1 MSDRGER
8 TVGVFGGSFNP
19 PHVGHLLA
27 VTYVLATEAVDLALV
42 VPCFD
47 HPFGKS
53 LAPFAHRKA
62 MCEAAF
68 RDLARVEV
76 SSIEQEMGATSRTL
90 YTLRELK
97 QRNPTWSLRLI
108 IGADILHEKDKWF
121 GWDEIERLAPP
132 VVLGRI
138 GFPHDEAP
146 LPVVPEVASRDVR
159 AMLSRGG
166 DVSAM
171 VPRAVIEYARV
182 NGLYAP
188 SSA

>member
-1 MSDRGER
+1 VSNDAR
-8 TVGVFGGSFNP
+8 TVAIFGGSFNP

-27 VTYVLATEAVDLALV
+27 VAYVLATEAVDQVLV

-90 YTLRELK
+90 FTLRELG
-97 QRNPTWSLRLI
+97 QRNPSWRFRLL
-108 IGADILHEKDKWF
+108 IGADILLEKDKWF

-132 VVLGRI
+132 IVLGRI
-138 GFPHDEAP
+138 GFPHDRAP
-146 LPVVPEVASRDVR
+146 LPVIPEVASRDVR
-159 AMLSRGG
+159 SMISRGE

-171 VPRAVIEYARV
+171 VPRAVVEYVGAHK
-182 NGLYAP
+182 LYTAV
-188 SSA
+188 

>member
-1 MSDRGER
+1 MSERDER

-27 VTYVLATEAVDLALV
+27 VTYVLATEAVDLTLV

-97 QRNPTWSLRLI
+97 QRNPGWKLRLI

-146 LPVVPEVASRDVR
+146 LPVIPDVASRDVR
-159 AMLSRGG
+159 AALVRGD

-171 VPRAVIEYARV
+171 VPRAVIEYARAH
-182 NGLYAP
+182 GLYAP
-188 SSA
+188 SST

>member
-1 MSDRGER
+1 VSEADTR

-27 VTYVLATEAVDLALV
+27 VTYVLATEPVDLALV
-42 VPCFD
+42 VPCYD

-90 YTLRELK
+90 YTLRALT
-97 QRNPTWSLRLI
+97 QRNPGWKLRLI

-138 GFPHDEAP
+138 GFPHDDAP
-146 LPVVPEVASRDVR
+146 VPVIPEVASRDVR
-159 AMLSRGG
+159 AMLTRGD

-171 VPRAVIEYARV
+171 VPRAVLEYARA

-188 SSA
+188 G